1 MNTKKVI
8 EAVFVT
14 CISVGYVTAS
24 DPMAQN
30 LLENSAPK
38 QQSTVSTEQVRPVT
52 RDEKVRKPIEV
63 VDIDPDSGLP
73 IFKIEK
79 YDDSSNEYFG
89 EEENEEEE
97 FYDEILPS
105 LMKSS
110 KFRNQKNEYVKL
122 TPAKKEKESPKKKNA
137 K

>member
-38 QQSTVSTEQVRPVT
+38 QQSRVSTEQVRPVT

-73 IFKIEK
+73 IFEK
-79 YDDSSNEYFG
+79 KDEEKSSKDDYSSNEYFD
-89 EEENEEEE
+89 EEEE
-97 FYDEILPS
+97 ALDYEISLFMKKFY
-105 LMKSS
+105 
-110 KFRNQKNEYVKL
+110 NTKNEYIRL